1 MKVNMKTHTFNKTM
15 LSLAVLTLT
24 GFAQAEGIEGIEPV
38 SNPITVRGMDK
49 VRVDPK
55 TGYWIFQYTD
65 TEDGKYKTRTTIP
78 PTLIKP
84 SVQSSVR
91 STGDT
96 FEYSYTVHNDK
107 TATQNINSFYVNV
120 DGINTTTRPEPK
132 HQSNPRLSPQEQT
145 AETSKFFQIHDKWS
159 SEQSERCDKFMVGVP
174 EWNALTGCHQNGL
187 HYNWSTYANGEKWAI
202 KPGQTMR
209 GAKFI
214 IPFLPG
220 VAMMQFSA
228 DVPESTLPPHMPS
241 NDDTTE
247 FGQKVL
253 QLINTIGKE
262 TPVIAPQ
269 IAIPKPYSGA
279 ELARRIKADMQ
290 TWIVKKPGYE
300 LQTGNELITA
310 PTLAALN
317 RQFDLLIPALERK
330 DKAAVRGIAKE
341 MLTQIFTPHTDLD
354 HHKFIEDDAIHNTKP
369 KRTLSI
375 SADAT
380 VKNTAV
386 MEPLHRVA
394 ARALGF
400 NLMYLITQSERG
412 K

>member
-1 MKVNMKTHTFNKTM
+1 
-15 LSLAVLTLT
+15 
-24 GFAQAEGIEGIEPV
+24 
-38 SNPITVRGMDK
+38 
-49 VRVDPK
+49 
-55 TGYWIFQYTD
+55 FQYTD

-84 SVQSSVR
+84 SVQSSIR
-91 STGDT
+91 QKDT
-96 FEYSYTVHNDK
+96 SFEYSYVVSNDK

-120 DGINTTTRPEPK
+120 DRINTTTRPEPK
-132 HQSNPRLSPQEQT
+132 HQSNPQFTPQEQT
-145 AETSKFFQIHDKWS
+145 AQTSKFFQILDVWLE
-159 SEQSERCDKFMVGVP
+159 EQQTRCDKFMVGVP
-174 EWNALTGCHQNGL
+174 EWNALTGCHPNGL

-220 VAMMQFSA
+220 VAMMRFSA

-241 NDDTTE
+241 NDETTE

-253 QLINTIGKE
+253 QLLNTIGKE

-300 LQTGNELITA
+300 LQTGNELIT
-310 PTLAALN
+310 PTTLGDLN

-330 DKAAVRGIAKE
+330 DKAAVRGIAQQ

-354 HHKFIEDDAIHNTKP
+354 HHKFIEDDEKHNTTP
-369 KRTLSI
+369 KRRLTI
-375 SADAT
+375 ATDASVT
-380 VKNTAV
+380 NTAT

-400 NLMYLITQSERG
+400 NLMYLITQSEKGR
-412 K
+412 

>member
-1 MKVNMKTHTFNKTM
+1 MNLNTLNKTV
-15 LSLAVLTLT
+15 LSLTLLTLT
-24 GFAQAEGIEGIEPV
+24 AFAQAEGIEGIEPV

-49 VRVDPK
+49 ARVDPK

-84 SVQSSVR
+84 SVQSSIR

-120 DGINTTTRPEPK
+120 NGINTTTRPEPK
-132 HQSNPRLSPQEQT
+132 IIT
-145 AETSKFFQIHDKWS
+145 AEEANKDPKKN
-159 SEQSERCDKFMVGVP
+159 SESIQAIFEWLDEQNKHCDKFMVGVP
-174 EWNALTGCHQNGL
+174 EWNALTGCHPNGL

-202 KPGQTMR
+202 KPGQMMR

-262 TPVIAPQ
+262 VPVLAPS
-269 IAIPKPYSGA
+269 ITIPKPYNGA
-279 ELARRIKADMQ
+279 TLARNLKAHVQ

-330 DKAAVRGIAKE
+330 DKAAVRGIAQT
-341 MLTQIFTPHTDLD
+341 MLTQLFTPHTDLD
-354 HHKFIEDDAIHNTKP
+354 HHKFIEDDEIHNTKP
-369 KRTLSI
+369 KRNLII

-380 VKNTAV
+380 VKNTAI

-400 NLMYLITQSERG
+400 NLMYLITQSEKGR
-412 K
+412 

>member
-1 MKVNMKTHTFNKTM
+1 MSIINKTLLAFT
-15 LSLAVLTLT
+15 LSTLT
-24 GFAQAEGIEGIEPV
+24 PLLQAEGIEGIEPV

-84 SVQSSVR
+84 SVQSSIR

-120 DGINTTTRPEPK
+120 NGINTTTRPEPK
-132 HQSNPRLSPQEQT
+132 IIT
-145 AETSKFFQIHDKWS
+145 AEEANKDPKKN
-159 SEQSERCDKFMVGVP
+159 SESIQAIFEWLDEQNKHCDKFMVGVP
-174 EWNALTGCHQNGL
+174 EWNALTGCHPNGL

-247 FGQKVL
+247 FGRKTL

-262 TPVIAPQ
+262 TPVIAPS
-269 IAIPKPYSGA
+269 ITIPKPYSGA
-279 ELARRIKADMQ
+279 TLARSVKAHMQ

-300 LQTGNELITA
+300 LQIGNELIT
-310 PTLAALN
+310 PTTLGDLN

-330 DKAAVRGIAKE
+330 DKAAVRGIAQT
-341 MLTQIFTPHTDLD
+341 MLTQLFTPHTDLD
-354 HHKFIEDDAIHNTKP
+354 HHKFIADDEKHNTTP
-369 KRTLSI
+369 KRRLTI
-375 SADAT
+375 AADAT
-380 VKNTAV
+380 VTNTAT

-400 NLMYLITQSERG
+400 NLMYLITQSEKGR
-412 K
+412 